1 MASLIVAPQ
10 PQDINIV
17 HAGFRL
23 LNVEASVEKAGVT
36 WQGIKPIHLIEGI
49 TFGIWQDVSSVRMLL
64 AVTAAAGI
72 DLPSRGTYRFLGD
85 DAHDL
90 RDVLRAGIRP
100 EQTRPSDLVIL
111 DESVNKRTG
120 RRMEGTSFVHSTSAR
135 GRVLGHCMLNL
146 FHSGAEAS
154 GFVDFEMKMNKKT
167 KAGYRPRGHPTNEVS
182 RALHTPLRGLAL
194 ALLVRERVRGNR
206 AATTVLDS
214 GFLSLPFCRRLRRR
228 GWQWIIAGKV
238 DTPVEHNGQK
248 TTLKAL
254 FDGLRSMK
262 SAGKTARYRVLNVVY
277 PGYGPVR
284 AFFIR
289 FVDRHGE
296 WHELYLLTS
305 LTRKRA
311 SARAVLA
318 MYLRRWDIEVGHRE
332 TKETFNLRA
341 YHGHSLHGH
350 VNFYALVLL
359 AHQVAEAVIRLW
371 ETQGG
376 RAASRVAT
384 LALRVRLATMRAAAN
399 QEAPCRAGSRSTNAN
414 CTNSPALM
422 GTRFPSV
429 STSQTMAGCA
439 SR

>member
-1 MASLIVAPQ
+1 
-10 PQDINIV
+10 
-17 HAGFRL
+17 
-23 LNVEASVEKAGVT
+23 
-36 WQGIKPIHLIEGI
+36 
-49 TFGIWQDVSSVRMLL
+49 
-64 AVTAAAGI
+64 
-72 DLPSRGTYRFLGD
+72 
-85 DAHDL
+85 
-90 RDVLRAGIRP
+90 
-100 EQTRPSDLVIL
+100 
-111 DESVNKRTG
+111 
-120 RRMEGTSFVHSTSAR
+120 
-135 GRVLGHCMLNL
+135 MLNL

-167 KAGYRPRGHPTNEVS
+167 KAGYRPRGHPTDEVS

-194 ALLVRERVRGNR
+194 ALLARERARGNQ

-238 DTPVEHNGQK
+238 NTPIEHNGQK
-248 TTLKAL
+248 TTLKEL

-284 AFFIR
+284 AFFVR

-296 WHELYLLTS
+296 WHDLYLLTS
-305 LTRKRA
+305 LTSKRA
-311 SARAVLA
+311 SARAVLK

-359 AHQVAEAVIRLW
+359 AHQVAEAVIHLW
-371 ETQGG
+371 ATQEGQVE
-376 RAASRVAT
+376 ARVAT
-384 LALRVRLATMRAAAN
+384 LALRLRLATMRAGAKDG
-399 QEAPCRAGSRSTNAN
+399 RVGSNGDDDN
-414 CTNSPALM
+414 CTNSPTLM

-429 STSQTMAGCA
+429 SPSKTMIGCA